1 METLEQINE
10 IIVEEPLKK
19 HIFIIDGYPILT
31 TFVFELKKQ
40 WKKFIILMGISII
53 FVFLLSYLPYLLM
66 LDYPLP
72 ATQNQFFQGG
82 LGFFMMIV
90 IFTVCFFFGGI
101 ICSEFSNKTGHI
113 VFPIINKYKIIIGK
127 YLVAFTMV
135 IGIVGTFY
143 FTLGLLGIYYYG
155 GPISIKYFYSFGIA
169 LLYALAVS
177 SFVTLFSSFMKNV
190 NMTIVSTIMIL
201 LIANM
206 IIDALIV
213 LVWYEFEPIYS
224 LNHMSKLISY
234 IMEVDFPEVIEDRYV
249 DGDEAR
255 GPASDLILRNWLT
268 PSIEGG
274 IAIALSYVLICN
286 IIAFIV
292 FSRKQL

>member
-127 YLVAFTMV
+127 YLAAFTMV